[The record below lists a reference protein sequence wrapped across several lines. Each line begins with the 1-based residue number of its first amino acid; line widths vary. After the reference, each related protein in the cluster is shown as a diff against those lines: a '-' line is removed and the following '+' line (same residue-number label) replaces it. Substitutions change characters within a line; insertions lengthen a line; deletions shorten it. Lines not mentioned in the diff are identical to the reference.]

1 LIKDRYDRQR
11 PGALAYPAA
20 SDPDTP
26 KGFRRRS
33 KNLES
38 IPIAERL
45 TLFGDP
51 LISNF
56 RARGHCTDAL
66 TTCRRLSYVCKIAGE
81 ALISIARG
89 FAFWTFG
96 AWDRKPFSGRPKE
109 NVQIGNR
116 ARCQMRHPLH
126 RRRRQGTRP
135 GGRRPRA
142 GVGIRLKARRRRVGV
157 IDSVPSWT
165 FFRKS

>member
-45 TLFGDP
+45 TLCGDP
-51 LISNF
+51 LISSF
-56 RARGHCTDAL
+56 GAKGHCTAAL
-66 TTCRRLSYVCKIAGE
+66 TTCRLLSYVCKIAGE
-81 ALISIARG
+81 ALISVAWD
-89 FAFWTFG
+89 FDFWTFG
-96 AWDRKPFSGRPKE
+96 AWDR
-109 NVQIGNR
+109 
-116 ARCQMRHPLH
+116 
-126 RRRRQGTRP
+126 
-135 GGRRPRA
+135 
-142 GVGIRLKARRRRVGV
+142 
-157 IDSVPSWT
+157 
-165 FFRKS
+165 RKTCKSEIL